1 MDSITFCQLF
11 YAANNI
17 PIVYYE
23 NGLLISAF
31 GYSDLFTPNNHILR
45 DLLAHDRPLA
55 ASESI
60 DNSYYGLIR
69 CPDNEAGCFLIGPV
83 FATRLSDDS
92 VRAFMHLNGIPAANR
107 EETLEYLSR
116 LSSYTYHRFINIL
129 SFAYFSIYG
138 TKPPLE
144 SLYSLGT
151 DSSKENIAKK
161 VSETAY
167 DAREARTLHGTYALE
182 QQIAAYVREG
192 NVEKLEAFLL
202 NTVKN
207 TPLTEGVVGD
217 TPLRQAKNIFLGQA
231 AVIGKYAAIPAGL
244 DIELTYQLIDQYS
257 LECER
262 LQTLS
267 DITSLQY
274 NMLIDFTKR
283 ISDSMTPSGLS
294 KEIYNCIQYIN
305 SHVNEPISVND
316 VSGYINRSRSYT
328 LSHFKNELGFNLGEY
343 IIHAKIQEA
352 KSLLT
357 FTDKPLSEISS
368 YLCFSSQSYF
378 QNVFKKVTGD
388 TPLEYRKKSQK

>member
-17 PIVYYE
+17 PIAYYE
-23 NGLLISAF
+23 NGFLASTF
-31 GYSDLFTPNNHILR
+31 GYSDLFIPNNHILQN
-45 DLLAHDRPLA
+45 LLALNKPLA

-69 CPDNEAGCFLIGPV
+69 YLDNEAGCFLIGPV
-83 FATRLSDDS
+83 FATQLSNDA
-92 VRAFMHLNGIPAANR
+92 VRAFMHLNGIPAAHK
-107 EETLEYLSR
+107 EDTLEYLNR
-116 LSSYTYHRFINIL
+116 LSSYTYYRFMNIL

-144 SLYSLGT
+144 SLYSLGM
-151 DSSKENIAKK
+151 DNSKENIAKK
-161 VSETAY
+161 VSNTAY
-167 DAREARTLHGTYALE
+167 DARETRTVHGTYAIE

-192 NVEKLEAFLL
+192 NVEKLESFLL

-207 TPLTEGVVGD
+207 TPLAEGIVGD
-217 TPLRQAKNIFLGQA
+217 TPIRQAKNIFIGL
-231 AVIGKYAAIPAGL
+231 VTTIGKYAAIPAGL

-262 LQTLS
+262 IQTLS

-274 NMLIDFTKR
+274 NMIIDFTKR
-283 ISDSMTPSGLS
+283 ISDNMIPSGLS

-368 YLCFSSQSYF
+368 YLCFSSQPYF
-378 QNVFKKVTGD
+378 QNVFKRVAGD